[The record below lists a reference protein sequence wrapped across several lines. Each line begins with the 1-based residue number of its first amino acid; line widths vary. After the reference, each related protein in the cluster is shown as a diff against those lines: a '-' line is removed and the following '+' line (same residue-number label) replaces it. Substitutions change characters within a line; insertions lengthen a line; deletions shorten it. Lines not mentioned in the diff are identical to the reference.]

1 MRAGLLAILTA
12 SVILLSACG
21 EIVDRD
27 TLPPPTV
34 ERQRAS
40 RDAAPPQ
47 RKPKFKR
54 MSDEEVR
61 HFISKHE
68 NEVIIETE
76 GVVRYRDWV
85 AERQPSGDW
94 IAYKP

>member
-1 MRAGLLAILTA
+1 
-12 SVILLSACG
+12 
-21 EIVDRD
+21 
-27 TLPPPTV
+27 
-34 ERQRAS
+34 
-40 RDAAPPQ
+40 
-47 RKPKFKR
+47 
-54 MSDEEVR
+54 MSDQEVR